1 MPTREYLQPV
11 RIKKERPGIRP
22 LPSSLPEALAALKDD
37 YVYLKYWYTSE
48 LFLGLYQTQREG
60 N

>member
-1 MPTREYLQPV
+1 M
-11 RIKKERPGIRP
+11 KEKPGIRP

-48 LFLGLYQTQREG
+48 LFFRLISDSKRRKLK
-60 N
+60 